1 MITIIELMGIDWLF
15 MLNNIDNITSN
26 IIPSKH
32 NNTGKMYCCR
42 EMNVNKII
50 KTNIRIIVV
59 ML

>member
-32 NNTGKMYCCR
+32 NNAGRVYCCR

-50 KTNIRIIVV
+50 KKSMRIIEV